1 MPLLPPR
8 LRQLVW
14 RPHRV
19 LATAGYWFGKTVS
32 QQPHIFIVGAPRS
45 GTTLLKSLLV
55 AHPVLGGSDYE
66 STGIFGFRDLS
77 LYEMGEIS
85 HQEAQPIRRAAP
97 DVVAFY
103 DRIVERLLK
112 RSGRRR
118 FVDKLQVQPYR
129 LRFVASRFPKA
140 LFVRIVRDGRDA
152 YCSALDHPHVRQSR
166 SVGAYAR
173 YWRKVTETPARVLPA
188 GRLYTLRYE
197 DLAADPEAT
206 LAALMD
212 FLGERFEPG
221 QVDPARFSKTTS
233 ITKREVHRNLNQA
246 ISTRS
251 AGRWQRELSAADAAA
266 FGRHAG
272 DALRSFGYPPPGPA
286 AAERRVP
293 DDVPVPLP
301 IPDDA

>member
-8 LRQLVW
+8 LRRLVG

-32 QQPHIFIVGAPRS
+32 PEPHIFIVGAPRS

-55 AHPVLGGSDYE
+55 AHPALGGSDYE

-77 LYEMGEIS
+77 LYRMGEIP
-85 HQEAQPIRRAAP
+85 HEETQPIRRDAP
-97 DVVAFY
+97 DIVAFY
-103 DRIVERLLK
+103 DRIVERLLE

-129 LRFVASRFPKA
+129 LRFAASRFPKA

-166 SVGAYAR
+166 SIGAYAR

-206 LAALMD
+206 LTALMD
-212 FLGERFEPG
+212 FLGEDFEPG

-233 ITKREVHRNLNQA
+233 ITKREVHRNLDQA
-246 ISTRS
+246 INTRS

-266 FGRHAG
+266 FDRQAG
-272 DALRSFGYPPPGPA
+272 DALRRFGYPAPGPATGPA
-286 AAERRVP
+286 AATHGAPAPR
-293 DDVPVPLP
+293 P